1 MRYVLRADA
10 SQPIG
15 SGHVMRSSAIAEE
28 LINRGQEVA
37 FVGQI
42 SDLPWVN
49 DRILGL
55 GFSEICTNPKEFVS
69 NSISDVLILD
79 SYKISLDDPFIV
91 CSNWY
96 QVIAIVDEKTPN
108 YSCHLRIHPG
118 LDESWVGDSSVPIL
132 GGPKYIPFRASLS
145 QNIAR
150 VNPDQDT
157 LMIAVVAG
165 GSDPYQLVLEIAKI
179 LMKSPEKFEVLLFS
193 NPNFREPLDSRF
205 RFVEIGPGLDE
216 LTQNVDLVLTTA
228 STSSLE
234 FIARGLCVGVACAVD
249 NQKQYFESLGRLG
262 AAEQIGFRNSANTWE
277 LNDEMIYTL
286 IKSSALREKLLS
298 NSLGL
303 IDFRGASRIADAIQ
317 AL

>member
-1 MRYVLRADA
+1 
-10 SQPIG
+10 
-15 SGHVMRSSAIAEE
+15 
-28 LINRGQEVA
+28 
-37 FVGQI
+37 
-42 SDLPWVN
+42 
-49 DRILGL
+49 
-55 GFSEICTNPKEFVS
+55 
-69 NSISDVLILD
+69 
-79 SYKISLDDPFIV
+79 
-91 CSNWY
+91 
-96 QVIAIVDEKTPN
+96 
-108 YSCHLRIHPG
+108 
-118 LDESWVGDSSVPIL
+118 
-132 GGPKYIPFRASLS
+132 
-145 QNIAR
+145 
-150 VNPDQDT
+150 
-157 LMIAVVAG
+157 MIAVVAG

-277 LNDEMIYTL
+277 LNDEIIYTL